1 MPYKRKVLKSYK
13 EYTRFMPKA
22 GFQFSVT
29 GWASRVA
36 TNQFVEKL
44 NCSRTD

>member
-1 MPYKRKVLKSYK
+1 
-13 EYTRFMPKA
+13 MPKA

-36 TNQFVEKL
+36 TNQFVKKL